1 MLFFHLPP
9 FAACAFELVFLLEN
23 HGLLDARYV
32 LYPHQQLRHR
42 EPISLFSVF
51 SDEPCSS
58 SDWCEHYAGKD
69 LHSYAL
75 FDLSSVCLVS
85 FFVFIPSRMPH
96 PFPLSTPRT
105 GSYSSP
111 VISFVPPDFVL
122 PCSFAQTKKGPAAT
136 QLRRPQVHERFGDA
150 ARGVQHSSDG
160 AYKRGNSNGTKN
172 ENPR

>member
-1 MLFFHLPP
+1 MPP
-9 FAACAFELVFLLEN
+9 FAACAFELVFLLES
-23 HGLLDARYV
+23 HGILYARYA

-42 EPISLFSVF
+42 EHISLFSLF
-51 SDEPCSS
+51 SDGPCSS
-58 SDWCEHYAGKD
+58 SDLCEHHAGKD

-75 FDLSSVCLVS
+75 FYLSFVCVFFVS
-85 FFVFIPSRMPH
+85 FLFLFLPGCRTLS
-96 PFPLSTPRT
+96 PFSTPRT
-105 GSYSSP
+105 CSYSSP

-150 ARGVQHSSDG
+150 ARGVHHSSDG
-160 AYKRGNSNGTKN
+160 AYKRGKSAGTKN